1 MLSNM
6 AAINPEDP
14 EFPPLAIDPNMFHRL
29 PELRAPD
36 DDWTGISSS
45 AERKKLQNRLNQRAW
60 RRRKRMERIR
70 EKSIQALANGRD
82 DSGAS
87 QLTIESELG
96 PPLDVLQLFR
106 GYDMLHN
113 ARKKNA
119 AMNLVRRVYEEYTLK
134 LPRPDSLPF
143 LIRLNLLNAMAS
155 NARHIGISP
164 AGLCCE
170 EVISPFN
177 LAGPLEPCHALSL
190 VNSPAALAPT
200 PTQYRVLHHPWID
213 LIPFPA
219 LRDNLLE
226 ALDAGFM
233 DDDDLCFD
241 LVDMGGVETDIVT
254 RPAMIVWGAAWDPEG
269 WEVNAA
275 FLQKWGFLARGC
287 PELIAATNGW
297 RVKRGEKPFIMK
309 T

>member
-1 MLSNM
+1 
-6 AAINPEDP
+6 
-14 EFPPLAIDPNMFHRL
+14 
-29 PELRAPD
+29 
-36 DDWTGISSS
+36 
-45 AERKKLQNRLNQRAW
+45 
-60 RRRKRMERIR
+60 MERIR

-254 RPAMIVWGAAWDPEG
+254 RPAMIVWGLPG
-269 WEVNAA
+269 I
-275 FLQKWGFLARGC
+275 LRSGK
-287 PELIAATNGW
+287 
-297 RVKRGEKPFIMK
+297 
-309 T
+309 